1 MAVLIEAVNGAG
13 EPNVARGYHAPPE
26 FKGTGNMEV
35 RLKRDFADKRIFPAI
50 DVDASSTRRE
60 EMLMGKEELGI
71 VWKLRRVLSGLDG
84 LQALELLLNRL
95 KETRSNVEFLMQ
107 INKTMP
113 GTGGNSSSRD
123 ED

>member
-1 MAVLIEAVNGAG
+1 
-13 EPNVARGYHAPPE
+13 
-26 FKGTGNMEV
+26 
-35 RLKRDFADKRIFPAI
+35 
-50 DVDASSTRRE
+50 
-60 EMLMGKEELGI
+60 MGKEELGI
-71 VWKLRRVLSGLDG
+71 VWKLRRVLSGLEG